1 MSKRINELDSIRG
14 LAAITVVFGH
24 FCLMLPSL
32 PNSIKFSP
40 LRFLWAG
47 GEAVIVFYVL
57 SGFVLSMALY
67 HSKTNYWGYL
77 IKRFVRIYIP
87 YYFWIFITFA
97 LFILFSPYEV
107 TGLRDWFYD
116 KWQGP
121 ITNLDIMNHFVL
133 LNNFF
138 TDNYNPVIWSLA
150 QEMRISIVFPLL
162 FLLFYKL
169 SWKKTILFAMSFSL
183 IGIVLNML
191 HIGKAEGF
199 YNGYADTLH
208 FTSMFMVG
216 MLLFKH
222 QEELTQLYR
231 SMKNLNRKLLIAL
244 GVFLYLYSI
253 MIYGLSSN
261 ATTFLLKDWGVVIG
275 VSIIIIMAMNNLKVK
290 AILNRGVFVYLG
302 EISYSIYLCHFPITM
317 VLFKLLYAKIPTLFL
332 LILCITATILC
343 SILSYHLIE
352 KKCINWAKQR
362 TAKFKKKCD
371 ICRGTETIQRI
382 TRFEKPSN
390 SGGCFSL
397 NCYIKLCT

>member
-1 MSKRINELDSIRG
+1 MAFINSKIYILQGEYFMSKRIKELDSIRG
-14 LAAITVVFGH
+14 LAALTVVFGH

-87 YYFWIFITFA
+87 YYFWIIITFT

-107 TGLRDWFYD
+107 AGLRDWFYD
-116 KWQGP
+116 RWQGS
-121 ITNLDIMNHFVL
+121 ITNIDIINHIVL

-138 TDNYNPVIWSLA
+138 TENYNPVIWSLA

-169 SWKKTILFAMSFSL
+169 SWKKTILMALSFSL
-183 IGIVLNML
+183 ISVFLNML

-216 MLLFKH
+216 MLLFKY
-222 QEELTQLYR
+222 QEKLIYSYR
-231 SMKNLNRKLLIAL
+231 NMKKFKKGFLIAL
-244 GVFLYLYSI
+244 GIILYLYSI
-253 MIYGLSSN
+253 LIYGLSRN
-261 ATTFLLKDWGVVIG
+261 DTTFLLKDWGVVIG
-275 VSIIIIMAMNNLKVK
+275 VSIFIIMAMSNLKVK
-290 AILNRGVFVYLG
+290 AFLNKSVFVYVG
-302 EISYSIYLCHFPITM
+302 EISYSIYLCHFPIMM
-317 VLFKLLYAKIPTLFL
+317 VLFKLLYTKIPIFFL
-332 LILCITATILC
+332 LTLCITMTLLC
-343 SILSYHLIE
+343 SIISYHLIE

-362 TAKFKKKCD
+362 TTNFRKKV
-371 ICRGTETIQRI
+371 
-382 TRFEKPSN
+382 
-390 SGGCFSL
+390 
-397 NCYIKLCT
+397 

>member
-1 MSKRINELDSIRG
+1 MNSKIYNIQGEHFMSKRIKELDSIRG
-14 LAAITVVFGH
+14 LAALTVVFGH

-87 YYFWIFITFA
+87 YYFWIIITFA

-107 TGLRDWFYD
+107 VGLRDWFYD
-116 KWQGP
+116 RWQGS
-121 ITNLDIMNHFVL
+121 ITKLDIINHFVL

-138 TDNYNPVIWSLA
+138 TENYNPVIWSLA

-169 SWKKTILFAMSFSL
+169 NWKKTILFALSFSL
-183 IGIVLNML
+183 ISVFLNML

-208 FTSMFMVG
+208 FTSMFLVG

-222 QEELTQLYR
+222 QEKLIYSYR
-231 SMKNLNRKLLIAL
+231 NMKKINKGFLIVI
-244 GVFLYLYSI
+244 GIILYLYSI
-253 MIYGLSSN
+253 LIYGFSRN
-261 ATTFLLKDWGVVIG
+261 DTTFLLKDWGVVMG
-275 VSIIIIMAMNNLKVK
+275 VSIFIIMAMSNLKVK
-290 AILNRGVFVYLG
+290 VFLNKGVFVYLG
-302 EISYSIYLCHFPITM
+302 EISYSIYLCHLPIMM
-317 VLFKLLYAKIPTLFL
+317 VLFKLLYTKIPIFFL
-332 LILCITATILC
+332 LILCITVTLLF
-343 SILSYHLIE
+343 SMVSYHLIE

-362 TAKFKKKCD
+362 TTIFLKKV
-371 ICRGTETIQRI
+371 
-382 TRFEKPSN
+382 
-390 SGGCFSL
+390 
-397 NCYIKLCT
+397 

>member
-1 MSKRINELDSIRG
+1 MAFINSKIYNLQGEYFMSKRIKELDSIRG
-14 LAAITVVFGH
+14 LAALTVVFGH

-87 YYFWIFITFA
+87 YYFWIIITFA

-107 TGLRDWFYD
+107 AGLRDWFYD
-116 KWQGP
+116 RWQGS
-121 ITNLDIMNHFVL
+121 ITKIDIINHFVL

-138 TDNYNPVIWSLA
+138 TENYNPVIWSLA

-169 SWKKTILFAMSFSL
+169 SWKKTILIALSFSL
-183 IGIVLNML
+183 ISVFLNML

-216 MLLFKH
+216 MLLFKY
-222 QEELTQLYR
+222 QEKLIYLYQN
-231 SMKNLNRKLLIAL
+231 MKKFKKGFLIAL
-244 GVFLYLYSI
+244 GIILYLYSI
-253 MIYGLSSN
+253 LIYGFSRN
-261 ATTFLLKDWGVVIG
+261 DTTFLLKDWGVVIG
-275 VSIIIIMAMNNLKVK
+275 VSIFIIMAMSNLKVK
-290 AILNRGVFVYLG
+290 AFLNKSVFVYLG
-302 EISYSIYLCHFPITM
+302 EISYSIYLCHFPIMM
-317 VLFKLLYAKIPTLFL
+317 VLFKLLYTKIPIFFL
-332 LILCITATILC
+332 LTLCMTMTILF
-343 SILSYHLIE
+343 SIVSYHLIE

-362 TAKFKKKCD
+362 TTKFPKKA
-371 ICRGTETIQRI
+371 
-382 TRFEKPSN
+382 
-390 SGGCFSL
+390 
-397 NCYIKLCT
+397 

>member
-1 MSKRINELDSIRG
+1 MNSKIYNLQGEHFMSKRIKELDSIRG
-14 LAAITVVFGH
+14 LAALTVVFGH

-40 LRFLWAG
+40 LRILWAG

-57 SGFVLSMALY
+57 SGFVLSRALY

-87 YYFWIFITFA
+87 YYFWIIITFA

-107 TGLRDWFYD
+107 VGLRDWFYD
-116 KWQGP
+116 RWQGS
-121 ITNLDIMNHFVL
+121 ITKLDIINHFVL

-138 TDNYNPVIWSLA
+138 TENYNPVIWSLA
-150 QEMRISIVFPLL
+150 QEMRISIVFPFL

-169 SWKKTILFAMSFSL
+169 SWKKTILFALSFSF
-183 IGIVLNML
+183 ISVFLNML

-222 QEELTQLYR
+222 QEKLIYSYR
-231 SMKNLNRKLLIAL
+231 NMKKINKGFLIAL
-244 GVFLYLYSI
+244 GVILYLYSI
-253 MIYGLSSN
+253 LIYGISRN
-261 ATTFLLKDWGVVIG
+261 DTTFLLKDWGVVMG
-275 VSIIIIMAMNNLKVK
+275 VSIFIIMAMSNLKVK
-290 AILNRGVFVYLG
+290 AFLNKSVFVYLG
-302 EISYSIYLCHFPITM
+302 EISYSIYLCHFPIMM
-317 VLFKLLYAKIPTLFL
+317 VLFKLLYTKISILFL
-332 LILCITATILC
+332 LTLCITMTLLF
-343 SILSYHLIE
+343 SIVSYHLIE

-362 TAKFKKKCD
+362 TTNFLKKV
-371 ICRGTETIQRI
+371 
-382 TRFEKPSN
+382 
-390 SGGCFSL
+390 
-397 NCYIKLCT
+397 

>member
-1 MSKRINELDSIRG
+1 MNSKIYNIQGEHFMSKRIKELDSIRG
-14 LAAITVVFGH
+14 LAALTVVFGH

-32 PNSIKFSP
+32 PNFIKFSP

-87 YYFWIFITFA
+87 YYFWIIITFA

-107 TGLRDWFYD
+107 VGLRDWFYD
-116 KWQGP
+116 RWQGS
-121 ITNLDIMNHFVL
+121 ITKLDIINHFVL

-138 TDNYNPVIWSLA
+138 TENYNPVIWSLA

-169 SWKKTILFAMSFSL
+169 NWKKTILFALSFSL
-183 IGIVLNML
+183 ISVFLNML

-208 FTSMFMVG
+208 FTSMFLVG

-222 QEELTQLYR
+222 QEKLIYSYR
-231 SMKNLNRKLLIAL
+231 NMKKINKGFLIVI
-244 GVFLYLYSI
+244 GIILYLYSI
-253 MIYGLSSN
+253 LIYGFSRN
-261 ATTFLLKDWGVVIG
+261 DTTFLLKDWGVVMG
-275 VSIIIIMAMNNLKVK
+275 VSIFIIMAMSNLKVK
-290 AILNRGVFVYLG
+290 VFLNKGVFVYLG
-302 EISYSIYLCHFPITM
+302 EISYSIYLCHFPIMM
-317 VLFKLLYAKIPTLFL
+317 VLFKLLYTKIPIFFL
-332 LILCITATILC
+332 LILCITVTLLF
-343 SILSYHLIE
+343 SMVSYHLIE

-362 TAKFKKKCD
+362 TTNFLKKV
-371 ICRGTETIQRI
+371 
-382 TRFEKPSN
+382 
-390 SGGCFSL
+390 
-397 NCYIKLCT
+397 

>member
-1 MSKRINELDSIRG
+1 MNSKIYNLQGEHFMSKRIKELDSIRG
-14 LAAITVVFGH
+14 LAALTVVFGH

-87 YYFWIFITFA
+87 YYFWIIVTFT

-107 TGLRDWFYD
+107 VGLRDWFYD
-116 KWQGP
+116 RWQGS
-121 ITNLDIMNHFVL
+121 ITKLDILNHFVL
-133 LNNFF
+133 LTNFF
-138 TDNYNPVIWSLA
+138 TENYNPVIWSLA

-169 SWKKTILFAMSFSL
+169 SWKKTILFAVSFSL
-183 IGIVLNML
+183 ISVFLNML

-222 QEELTQLYR
+222 QEKLIYSYR
-231 SMKNLNRKLLIAL
+231 NMKKFNKGFLIAL
-244 GVFLYLYSI
+244 GIILYLYSI
-253 MIYGLSSN
+253 LIYGISRN
-261 ATTFLLKDWGVVIG
+261 DTTFLLKDWGVVLG
-275 VSIIIIMAMNNLKVK
+275 VSIFILMAMSNLKVK
-290 AILNRGVFVYLG
+290 VFLNKSVFVYLG
-302 EISYSIYLCHFPITM
+302 EISYSIYLCHFPIMM
-317 VLFKLLYAKIPTLFL
+317 VLFKLLYTKIPIFFL
-332 LILCITATILC
+332 LILCITMTLLF
-343 SILSYHLIE
+343 SIVSYHLIE

-362 TAKFKKKCD
+362 TTNFLKKV
-371 ICRGTETIQRI
+371 
-382 TRFEKPSN
+382 
-390 SGGCFSL
+390 
-397 NCYIKLCT
+397 

>member
-1 MSKRINELDSIRG
+1 MNSKIYNLQGEHFMSNRIKELDSIRG
-14 LAAITVVFGH
+14 LAALTVVFGH

-87 YYFWIFITFA
+87 YYFWIIVTFV
-97 LFILFSPYEV
+97 LFILFSSYEV
-107 TGLRDWFYD
+107 VGLRDWFYD
-116 KWQGP
+116 RWQGP
-121 ITNLDIMNHFVL
+121 ITKLDILNHFVL

-138 TDNYNPVIWSLA
+138 TENYNPVIWSLA

-169 SWKKTILFAMSFSL
+169 NWKKTILFALSFSL
-183 IGIVLNML
+183 ISVVLNML

-216 MLLFKH
+216 MLLFKY
-222 QEELTQLYR
+222 QEKLIYSYR
-231 SMKNLNRKLLIAL
+231 NMKKFKKGFLITL
-244 GVFLYLYSI
+244 GVILYLYSI
-253 MIYGLSSN
+253 LIYGFSRN
-261 ATTFLLKDWGVVIG
+261 DTTFLIKDWGVVMG
-275 VSIIIIMAMNNLKVK
+275 VSIFIIMAMSNLKVK
-290 AILNRGVFVYLG
+290 AFLNKSVFVYLG
-302 EISYSIYLCHFPITM
+302 EISYSIYLCHFPIMM
-317 VLFKLLYAKIPTLFL
+317 VLFKLLYTKIPIFFL
-332 LILCITATILC
+332 LTLCIAMTLLF
-343 SILSYHLIE
+343 SIVSYHLIE

-362 TAKFKKKCD
+362 TTNF
-371 ICRGTETIQRI
+371 
-382 TRFEKPSN
+382 
-390 SGGCFSL
+390 
-397 NCYIKLCT
+397 

>member
-1 MSKRINELDSIRG
+1 MKRKIYNLQGEHFMSKRIKELDSIRG
-14 LAAITVVFGH
+14 LAALTVVFGH
-24 FCLMLPSL
+24 FCLMLPSF

-67 HSKTNYWGYL
+67 YSKTNYWGYL

-87 YYFWIFITFA
+87 YYFWIIVTFV

-107 TGLRDWFYD
+107 VGLRDWFYD
-116 KWQGP
+116 RWQGS
-121 ITNLDIMNHFVL
+121 ITKLDIINHFVL

-138 TDNYNPVIWSLA
+138 TENYNPVIWSLA
-150 QEMRISIVFPLL
+150 QEMRISIVFPVL

-169 SWKKTILFAMSFSL
+169 NWKKTILFALSFSL
-183 IGIVLNML
+183 ISVFLNML

-222 QEELTQLYR
+222 QEKLIYSYR
-231 SMKNLNRKLLIAL
+231 NMKKFKKGFLIAL
-244 GVFLYLYSI
+244 GIILYLYSI
-253 MIYGLSSN
+253 LIYGFSRN
-261 ATTFLLKDWGVVIG
+261 DTTFLLKDWGVVMG
-275 VSIIIIMAMNNLKVK
+275 VSIFIIMVMSNLKVK
-290 AILNRGVFVYLG
+290 ILLNKSVFVYLG
-302 EISYSIYLCHFPITM
+302 EISYSIYLCHFPIMM
-317 VLFKLLYAKIPTLFL
+317 VLFKLLYTKIPIFFL
-332 LILCITATILC
+332 LTLCITMTLLF
-343 SILSYHLIE
+343 SIVSYHLIE

-362 TAKFKKKCD
+362 TTNLLKKV
-371 ICRGTETIQRI
+371 
-382 TRFEKPSN
+382 
-390 SGGCFSL
+390 
-397 NCYIKLCT
+397 

>member
-1 MSKRINELDSIRG
+1 MTFINSKNYNLQGEHFMSKRINELDSIRG

-32 PNSIKFSP
+32 PNSIKLSP

-47 GEAVIVFYVL
+47 GEAVIIFFVL

-121 ITNLDIMNHFVL
+121 ITKLDIMNHFVL

-162 FLLFYKL
+162 FLLFYKQ

-183 IGIVLNML
+183 ISIFLNML

-222 QEELTQLYR
+222 QEELAHLYR
-231 SMKNLNRKLLIAL
+231 NMKNLKRNLLITL
-244 GVFLYLYSI
+244 GIFLYVYSTGI
-253 MIYGLSSN
+253 LLISRSDT
-261 ATTFLLKDWGVVIG
+261 AFLLKDWGVVIG
-275 VSIIIIMAMNNLKVK
+275 VSILIIMAMNNLKVK
-290 AILNRGVFVYLG
+290 AILNKSVFVYLG
-302 EISYSIYLCHFPITM
+302 EISYSIYLCHFPIMM
-317 VLFKLLYAKIPTLFL
+317 VLFKLLYAKIPILFL
-332 LILCITATILC
+332 LILCITMTILF
-343 SILSYHLIE
+343 SIVSYHLIE

-362 TAKFKKKCD
+362 TTKFQK
-371 ICRGTETIQRI
+371 
-382 TRFEKPSN
+382 N
-390 SGGCFSL
+390 V
-397 NCYIKLCT
+397 

>member
-1 MSKRINELDSIRG
+1 MKSKIYNLQGEHFMSKRIKELDSIRG
-14 LAAITVVFGH
+14 LAALTVVFGH

-87 YYFWIFITFA
+87 YYFWIIVTFV

-107 TGLRDWFYD
+107 VGLRDWFYD
-116 KWQGP
+116 RWQGS
-121 ITNLDIMNHFVL
+121 ITKLDSINHFVL

-138 TDNYNPVIWSLA
+138 TENYNPVIWSLA

-169 SWKKTILFAMSFSL
+169 NWKKTILFALSFSF
-183 IGIVLNML
+183 ISVFLNML

-216 MLLFKH
+216 MLLFKY
-222 QEELTQLYR
+222 QEKLIYSYR
-231 SMKNLNRKLLIAL
+231 NMKKFKKGFLIAL
-244 GVFLYLYSI
+244 GIILYLYSI
-253 MIYGLSSN
+253 LIYGFSRN
-261 ATTFLLKDWGVVIG
+261 DTTFLLKDWGVVMG
-275 VSIIIIMAMNNLKVK
+275 VSIFIIMAMSNLKVK
-290 AILNRGVFVYLG
+290 AFLNKNVFVYLG
-302 EISYSIYLCHFPITM
+302 EISYSIYLCHFPIMM
-317 VLFKLLYAKIPTLFL
+317 VLFKLLYTKIPIFFL
-332 LILCITATILC
+332 LTLCITMTLLF
-343 SILSYHLIE
+343 SIISYHLIE

-362 TAKFKKKCD
+362 TSNFLKKV
-371 ICRGTETIQRI
+371 
-382 TRFEKPSN
+382 
-390 SGGCFSL
+390 
-397 NCYIKLCT
+397 

>member
-1 MSKRINELDSIRG
+1 MAFINSKIYNLQGEYFMSKRIKELDSIRG
-14 LAAITVVFGH
+14 LAALTVVFGH

-87 YYFWIFITFA
+87 YYFWIIITFA

-107 TGLRDWFYD
+107 AGLRDWFYD
-116 KWQGP
+116 RWQGS
-121 ITNLDIMNHFVL
+121 ITKIDIINHIVL

-138 TDNYNPVIWSLA
+138 TENYNPVIWSLA

-169 SWKKTILFAMSFSL
+169 SWKKTILIALSFSL
-183 IGIVLNML
+183 ISVFLNML

-222 QEELTQLYR
+222 QEKLIYLYR
-231 SMKNLNRKLLIAL
+231 NMKKINKGFLIAL
-244 GVFLYLYSI
+244 GIILYLYSI
-253 MIYGLSSN
+253 LIYGLSRN
-261 ATTFLLKDWGVVIG
+261 DTTFLLKDWGVVIG
-275 VSIIIIMAMNNLKVK
+275 VSIFIIMAMSNLKVK
-290 AILNRGVFVYLG
+290 AFLNKSVFVYLG
-302 EISYSIYLCHFPITM
+302 EISYSIYLCHFPIMM
-317 VLFKLLYAKIPTLFL
+317 VLFKLLYTKIPIFFL
-332 LILCITATILC
+332 LTLCMTMTILF
-343 SILSYHLIE
+343 SIVSYHLIE

-362 TAKFKKKCD
+362 TTKFPKKA
-371 ICRGTETIQRI
+371 
-382 TRFEKPSN
+382 
-390 SGGCFSL
+390 
-397 NCYIKLCT
+397 

>member
-1 MSKRINELDSIRG
+1 MNSKIYNLQGEHFMSKRIKELDSIRG
-14 LAAITVVFGH
+14 LAALTVVFGH

-87 YYFWIFITFA
+87 YYFWIIVTFS

-107 TGLRDWFYD
+107 VGLRDWFYD
-116 KWQGP
+116 RWQGS
-121 ITNLDIMNHFVL
+121 ITKLDIINHFVL

-138 TDNYNPVIWSLA
+138 TENYNPVIWSLA

-169 SWKKTILFAMSFSL
+169 NWKKTILFALSFSL
-183 IGIVLNML
+183 ISVFLNML

-222 QEELTQLYR
+222 QEKLIYSYR
-231 SMKNLNRKLLIAL
+231 NMKKFNKGFLIAL
-244 GVFLYLYSI
+244 GIILYLYSI
-253 MIYGLSSN
+253 LIYGFSRN
-261 ATTFLLKDWGVVIG
+261 DTTFLLKDWGVVIG
-275 VSIIIIMAMNNLKVK
+275 VSIFIIISMSNLKVK
-290 AILNRGVFVYLG
+290 AFLNKSVFVYLG
-302 EISYSIYLCHFPITM
+302 EISYSIYLCHFPIMM
-317 VLFKLLYAKIPTLFL
+317 VLFKLLYTKIPIFFL
-332 LILCITATILC
+332 LTLCITMTLLF
-343 SILSYHLIE
+343 SIVSYHLIE

-362 TAKFKKKCD
+362 TTNFLKKV
-371 ICRGTETIQRI
+371 
-382 TRFEKPSN
+382 
-390 SGGCFSL
+390 
-397 NCYIKLCT
+397 

>member
-1 MSKRINELDSIRG
+1 MKRKIYNLQGEHFMSKRIKELDSIRG
-14 LAAITVVFGH
+14 LAALTVVFGH

-47 GEAVIVFYVL
+47 GEAVIVFYIL

-87 YYFWIFITFA
+87 YYFWIIVTFV

-107 TGLRDWFYD
+107 VGLRDWFYD
-116 KWQGP
+116 RWQGS
-121 ITNLDIMNHFVL
+121 ITKLDIINHFVL

-138 TDNYNPVIWSLA
+138 TENYNPVIWSLA

-169 SWKKTILFAMSFSL
+169 NWKKTILFALSFSL
-183 IGIVLNML
+183 ISVFLNML

-222 QEELTQLYR
+222 QEKLIYSYR
-231 SMKNLNRKLLIAL
+231 NMKIFKKGFLIAL
-244 GVFLYLYSI
+244 GIILYLYSI
-253 MIYGLSSN
+253 LIYGFSRN
-261 ATTFLLKDWGVVIG
+261 DTTFLLKDWGVVMG
-275 VSIIIIMAMNNLKVK
+275 VSIFTIMVMSNLKVK
-290 AILNRGVFVYLG
+290 ILLNKSVFVYLG
-302 EISYSIYLCHFPITM
+302 EISYSIYLCHFPIMM
-317 VLFKLLYAKIPTLFL
+317 VLFKLLYTKIPIFFL
-332 LILCITATILC
+332 LTLCITMTLLF
-343 SILSYHLIE
+343 SIVSYHLIE

-362 TAKFKKKCD
+362 TSNFLKKV
-371 ICRGTETIQRI
+371 
-382 TRFEKPSN
+382 
-390 SGGCFSL
+390 
-397 NCYIKLCT
+397 

>member
-1 MSKRINELDSIRG
+1 MNSKIYYLQGEHFMSKRIKELDSIRG
-14 LAAITVVFGH
+14 LAALTVVFGH

-87 YYFWIFITFA
+87 YYFWIIVTFA

-107 TGLRDWFYD
+107 VGLRDWFYD
-116 KWQGP
+116 RWQGS
-121 ITNLDIMNHFVL
+121 ITKLDILNHFVL

-138 TDNYNPVIWSLA
+138 TENYNPVIWSLA

-169 SWKKTILFAMSFSL
+169 NWKKSILFALSFSL
-183 IGIVLNML
+183 ISVFLNML

-216 MLLFKH
+216 MLLFKY
-222 QEELTQLYR
+222 QEKLIYSYR
-231 SMKNLNRKLLIAL
+231 NMKKFKKGFLIAL
-244 GVFLYLYSI
+244 GIILYLYSI
-253 MIYGLSSN
+253 LIYGLSRN
-261 ATTFLLKDWGVVIG
+261 DTTFLLKDWGVVMG
-275 VSIIIIMAMNNLKVK
+275 VSIFIIMAMSNLKVK
-290 AILNRGVFVYLG
+290 AFLNKSVFVYLG
-302 EISYSIYLCHFPITM
+302 EISYSIYLCHFPIMM
-317 VLFKLLYAKIPTLFL
+317 VLFKLLYTKIPIFFL
-332 LILCITATILC
+332 LTLCIAMTLLF
-343 SILSYHLIE
+343 SIVSYYLIE

-362 TAKFKKKCD
+362 TTNFLKK
-371 ICRGTETIQRI
+371 I
-382 TRFEKPSN
+382 
-390 SGGCFSL
+390 
-397 NCYIKLCT
+397 

>member
-1 MSKRINELDSIRG
+1 MNSKIYNIQGEHFMSKRIKELDSIRG
-14 LAAITVVFGH
+14 LAALTVVFGH

-87 YYFWIFITFA
+87 YYFWIIITFA

-107 TGLRDWFYD
+107 VGLRDWFYD
-116 KWQGP
+116 RWQGS
-121 ITNLDIMNHFVL
+121 ITKLDIINHFVL

-138 TDNYNPVIWSLA
+138 TENYNPVIWSLA

-169 SWKKTILFAMSFSL
+169 SWKKTILFALSFSL
-183 IGIVLNML
+183 ISVFLNML

-208 FTSMFMVG
+208 FTSMFLVG

-222 QEELTQLYR
+222 QEKLIYSYR
-231 SMKNLNRKLLIAL
+231 NMKKINKGFLIVI
-244 GVFLYLYSI
+244 GIILYLYSI
-253 MIYGLSSN
+253 LIYGFSRN
-261 ATTFLLKDWGVVIG
+261 DTTFLLKDWGVVMG
-275 VSIIIIMAMNNLKVK
+275 VSIFIIMAMSNLKVK
-290 AILNRGVFVYLG
+290 VFLNKGVFVYLG
-302 EISYSIYLCHFPITM
+302 EISYSIYLCHFPIMM
-317 VLFKLLYAKIPTLFL
+317 VLFKLLYTKIPIFFL
-332 LILCITATILC
+332 LILCITVTLLF
-343 SILSYHLIE
+343 SMVSYHLIE

-362 TAKFKKKCD
+362 TTNFLKKV
-371 ICRGTETIQRI
+371 
-382 TRFEKPSN
+382 
-390 SGGCFSL
+390 
-397 NCYIKLCT
+397 

>member
-1 MSKRINELDSIRG
+1 MAFINSKIYNLQGEYFMSKRIKELDSIRG
-14 LAAITVVFGH
+14 LAALTVVFGH

-87 YYFWIFITFA
+87 YYFWIIITFA
-97 LFILFSPYEV
+97 LFILFSSYEV
-107 TGLRDWFYD
+107 AGLRDWFYD
-116 KWQGP
+116 RWQGS
-121 ITNLDIMNHFVL
+121 ITKIDIINHFVL

-138 TDNYNPVIWSLA
+138 TENYNPVIWSLA

-169 SWKKTILFAMSFSL
+169 SWKKTILFALSFSL
-183 IGIVLNML
+183 ISIFLNML

-222 QEELTQLYR
+222 QEKLIYLYR
-231 SMKNLNRKLLIAL
+231 NMKKFNKGFLIAL
-244 GVFLYLYSI
+244 GIILYLYSI
-253 MIYGLSSN
+253 LIYGFSRN
-261 ATTFLLKDWGVVIG
+261 DTTFLLKDWGVVIG
-275 VSIIIIMAMNNLKVK
+275 VSIFIIMAMSNLKVK
-290 AILNRGVFVYLG
+290 AFLNKSVFVYLG
-302 EISYSIYLCHFPITM
+302 EISYSIYLCHFPIMM
-317 VLFKLLYAKIPTLFL
+317 VLFKLLYTKIPILFL
-332 LILCITATILC
+332 LTLCITMTILF
-343 SILSYHLIE
+343 SIVSYHLVE

-362 TAKFKKKCD
+362 TANCQKKV
-371 ICRGTETIQRI
+371 
-382 TRFEKPSN
+382 
-390 SGGCFSL
+390 
-397 NCYIKLCT
+397 

>member
-87 YYFWIFITFA
+87 YYFWISITFA
-97 LFILFSPYEV
+97 LFVLFSPYEV

-162 FLLFYKL
+162 FLLFYKQ

-183 IGIVLNML
+183 IGIFLNML

-261 ATTFLLKDWGVVIG
+261 DTTFLLKDWGVVIG

-290 AILNRGVFVYLG
+290 AILNKGVFVYLG

-332 LILCITATILC
+332 LILCITTTILC

-362 TAKFKKKCD
+362 TAKFKKSVTFVGVRK
-371 ICRGTETIQRI
+371 
-382 TRFEKPSN
+382 RFKE
-390 SGGCFSL
+390 
-397 NCYIKLCT
+397 

>member
-1 MSKRINELDSIRG
+1 MNSKIYNLQGEHFMSKRIKELDSIRG
-14 LAAITVVFGH
+14 LAALTVVFGH

-87 YYFWIFITFA
+87 YYFWIIVTFV
-97 LFILFSPYEV
+97 LFILFSSYEV
-107 TGLRDWFYD
+107 VGLRGWFYD
-116 KWQGP
+116 RWQGS
-121 ITNLDIMNHFVL
+121 ITKLDILNHFVL

-138 TDNYNPVIWSLA
+138 TENYNPVIWSLA

-169 SWKKTILFAMSFSL
+169 NWKKTILFALSFSL
-183 IGIVLNML
+183 ISVVLNML

-208 FTSMFMVG
+208 FTSMFIVG
-216 MLLFKH
+216 MLLFKY
-222 QEELTQLYR
+222 QEKLIYSYR
-231 SMKNLNRKLLIAL
+231 NMKKFKKGFLIAL
-244 GVFLYLYSI
+244 GVILYLYSI
-253 MIYGLSSN
+253 LIYGFSRN
-261 ATTFLLKDWGVVIG
+261 DTTFLLKDWGVVMG
-275 VSIIIIMAMNNLKVK
+275 VSIFIIMAMSNLKVK
-290 AILNRGVFVYLG
+290 AFLNKSVFVYLG
-302 EISYSIYLCHFPITM
+302 EISYSIYLCHFPIMM
-317 VLFKLLYAKIPTLFL
+317 VLFKLLYTKIPIFFL
-332 LILCITATILC
+332 LTLCIAMTLLF
-343 SILSYHLIE
+343 SIVSYHLIE

-362 TAKFKKKCD
+362 TIIFLKKV
-371 ICRGTETIQRI
+371 
-382 TRFEKPSN
+382 
-390 SGGCFSL
+390 
-397 NCYIKLCT
+397 

>member
-1 MSKRINELDSIRG
+1 MNSKIYNLQGEHFMSKRIKELDSIRG
-14 LAAITVVFGH
+14 LAALTVVFGH

-87 YYFWIFITFA
+87 YYFWIIVTFV
-97 LFILFSPYEV
+97 LFILFSSYEV
-107 TGLRDWFYD
+107 VGLRDWFYD
-116 KWQGP
+116 RWQGS
-121 ITNLDIMNHFVL
+121 ITKLDILNHFVL

-138 TDNYNPVIWSLA
+138 TENYNPVIWSLA

-169 SWKKTILFAMSFSL
+169 NWKKTILFALSFSF
-183 IGIVLNML
+183 ISVFLNML

-216 MLLFKH
+216 MLLFKY
-222 QEELTQLYR
+222 QEKLIYSYR
-231 SMKNLNRKLLIAL
+231 NMKKFKKGFLIAL
-244 GVFLYLYSI
+244 GIILYLYSI
-253 MIYGLSSN
+253 LIYGFSRN
-261 ATTFLLKDWGVVIG
+261 DTTFLLKDWGVVMG
-275 VSIIIIMAMNNLKVK
+275 VSIFIIMAMSNLKVK
-290 AILNRGVFVYLG
+290 AFLNKGVFVYLG
-302 EISYSIYLCHFPITM
+302 EISYSIYLCHFPIMM
-317 VLFKLLYAKIPTLFL
+317 VLFKLLYTKIPILFL
-332 LILCITATILC
+332 LTLCIAMTLLF
-343 SILSYHLIE
+343 SIISYHLIE

-362 TAKFKKKCD
+362 ATNFLKKV
-371 ICRGTETIQRI
+371 
-382 TRFEKPSN
+382 
-390 SGGCFSL
+390 
-397 NCYIKLCT
+397 

>member
-1 MSKRINELDSIRG
+1 MDFTNSKIYNLQGEHFMSKRIKELDSIRG
-14 LAAITVVFGH
+14 LAALTVVFGH

-40 LRFLWAG
+40 LRILWAG

-87 YYFWIFITFA
+87 YYFWIIITFA

-107 TGLRDWFYD
+107 VGLRDWFYD
-116 KWQGP
+116 RWQGS
-121 ITNLDIMNHFVL
+121 ITKLDIINHFVL

-138 TDNYNPVIWSLA
+138 TENYNPVIWSLA
-150 QEMRISIVFPLL
+150 QEMRISIVFPFL

-169 SWKKTILFAMSFSL
+169 SWKKTILFALSFSL
-183 IGIVLNML
+183 INVFLNML

-222 QEELTQLYR
+222 QEKLIYSYR
-231 SMKNLNRKLLIAL
+231 NMKKINKGFLIAL
-244 GVFLYLYSI
+244 GVILYLYSI
-253 MIYGLSSN
+253 LIYGISRN
-261 ATTFLLKDWGVVIG
+261 DTTFLLKDWGVVMG
-275 VSIIIIMAMNNLKVK
+275 VSIFIIMAMSNIKVK
-290 AILNRGVFVYLG
+290 AFLNKSVFVYLG
-302 EISYSIYLCHFPITM
+302 EISYSIYLCHFPIMM
-317 VLFKLLYAKIPTLFL
+317 VLFKLLYTKISILFL
-332 LILCITATILC
+332 LTLCITMTLLF
-343 SILSYHLIE
+343 SIVSYHLIE

-362 TAKFKKKCD
+362 TTNFLKKV
-371 ICRGTETIQRI
+371 
-382 TRFEKPSN
+382 
-390 SGGCFSL
+390 
-397 NCYIKLCT
+397 

>member
-1 MSKRINELDSIRG
+1 MSKRIKELDSIRG
-14 LAAITVVFGH
+14 LAALTVVFGH

-87 YYFWIFITFA
+87 YYFWIISTFA

-107 TGLRDWFYD
+107 AGLRDWFYD
-116 KWQGP
+116 RWQGS
-121 ITNLDIMNHFVL
+121 ITKIDIINHFVL

-138 TDNYNPVIWSLA
+138 TENYNPVIWSLA

-169 SWKKTILFAMSFSL
+169 SWKKTILFALSFSL
-183 IGIVLNML
+183 ISVFLNML

-222 QEELTQLYR
+222 QEKLIYLYR
-231 SMKNLNRKLLIAL
+231 NMKKFNKGFLIAL
-244 GVFLYLYSI
+244 GIILYLYSI
-253 MIYGLSSN
+253 LIYGFSRN
-261 ATTFLLKDWGVVIG
+261 DTTFLLKDWGVVIG
-275 VSIIIIMAMNNLKVK
+275 VSIFIIMAMSNLKVK
-290 AILNRGVFVYLG
+290 AFLNKSVFVYLG
-302 EISYSIYLCHFPITM
+302 EISYSIYLCHFPIMM
-317 VLFKLLYAKIPTLFL
+317 VLFKLLYTKIPIFFL
-332 LILCITATILC
+332 LALCISMTILF
-343 SILSYHLIE
+343 SIVSYHLIE

-362 TAKFKKKCD
+362 TTNFRKKV
-371 ICRGTETIQRI
+371 
-382 TRFEKPSN
+382 
-390 SGGCFSL
+390 
-397 NCYIKLCT
+397 

>member
-1 MSKRINELDSIRG
+1 MSNRIKELDSIRG
-14 LAAITVVFGH
+14 LAAITVVIGH
-24 FCLMLPSL
+24 FCLMIPSL
-32 PNSIKFSP
+32 PDSIKFSP

-47 GEAVIVFYVL
+47 GEAVIIFYVL
-57 SGFVLSMALY
+57 SGFVLSMAIY

-87 YYFWIFITFA
+87 YYVWIFITFA

-121 ITNLDIMNHFVL
+121 ITTLDIINHLVL

-162 FLLFYKL
+162 FLLFYKQ
-169 SWKKTILFAMSFSL
+169 SWKKTILFAMSFSF
-183 IGIVLNML
+183 ISIFLNIL

-222 QEELTQLYR
+222 HEELVRLYR
-231 SMKNLNRKLLIAL
+231 NMKKWKRRLLITL
-244 GVFLYLYSI
+244 GVILYLYSTGI
-253 MIYGLSSN
+253 LFISRSDTY
-261 ATTFLLKDWGVVIG
+261 FLLKDWGVVIG
-275 VSIIIIMAMNNLKVK
+275 VSILIIMAMSNLKVK
-290 AILNRGVFVYLG
+290 AILNKSVFVYVG
-302 EISYSIYLCHFPITM
+302 EISYSIYLCHFPIMM
-317 VLFKLLYAKIPTLFL
+317 VLFKLLYAKIPISLLFL
-332 LILCITATILC
+332 LCVTTTILF
-343 SILSYHLIE
+343 SIVSYHFIE
-352 KKCINWAKQR
+352 KKCIKWAKQR
-362 TAKFKKKCD
+362 TIKFQKK
-371 ICRGTETIQRI
+371 G
-382 TRFEKPSN
+382 
-390 SGGCFSL
+390 
-397 NCYIKLCT
+397 

>member
-1 MSKRINELDSIRG
+1 MNSKIYNLQGEHFMSKRIKELDSIRG
-14 LAAITVVFGH
+14 LAALTVVFGH

-40 LRFLWAG
+40 LRILWAG

-87 YYFWIFITFA
+87 YYFWIIITFA

-107 TGLRDWFYD
+107 VGLRDWFYD
-116 KWQGP
+116 RWQGS
-121 ITNLDIMNHFVL
+121 ITKLDIINHFVL

-138 TDNYNPVIWSLA
+138 TENYNPVIWSLA
-150 QEMRISIVFPLL
+150 QEMRISIVFPFL
-162 FLLFYKL
+162 FLRFYKL
-169 SWKKTILFAMSFSL
+169 SWKKTILFALSFSL
-183 IGIVLNML
+183 INVFLNML

-222 QEELTQLYR
+222 QEKLIYSYR
-231 SMKNLNRKLLIAL
+231 NMKKINKGFLIAL
-244 GVFLYLYSI
+244 GVILYLYSI
-253 MIYGLSSN
+253 LIYGISRN
-261 ATTFLLKDWGVVIG
+261 DTTFLLKDWGVVMG
-275 VSIIIIMAMNNLKVK
+275 VSIFIIMAMSNLKVK
-290 AILNRGVFVYLG
+290 AFLNKSVFVYLG
-302 EISYSIYLCHFPITM
+302 EISYSIYLCHFPIMM
-317 VLFKLLYAKIPTLFL
+317 VLFKLLYTKISILFL
-332 LILCITATILC
+332 LTLCITMTLLF
-343 SILSYHLIE
+343 SIVSYHLIE

-362 TAKFKKKCD
+362 TTNFLKKV
-371 ICRGTETIQRI
+371 
-382 TRFEKPSN
+382 
-390 SGGCFSL
+390 
-397 NCYIKLCT
+397 

>member
-1 MSKRINELDSIRG
+1 MNSKIYNLQGEHFMSKRIKELDSIRG
-14 LAAITVVFGH
+14 LAALTVVFGH

-87 YYFWIFITFA
+87 YYFWIIITFA

-107 TGLRDWFYD
+107 VGLRDWFYD
-116 KWQGP
+116 RWQGS
-121 ITNLDIMNHFVL
+121 ITKLDILNHFVL

-138 TDNYNPVIWSLA
+138 TENYNPVIWSLA

-169 SWKKTILFAMSFSL
+169 SWKKTILFAVSFSL
-183 IGIVLNML
+183 ISVFLNML

-216 MLLFKH
+216 MLLFKY
-222 QEELTQLYR
+222 QEKLIYSYR
-231 SMKNLNRKLLIAL
+231 NMKKIKKGFLIAL
-244 GVFLYLYSI
+244 GIILYLYSI
-253 MIYGLSSN
+253 LIYGFSRN
-261 ATTFLLKDWGVVIG
+261 DTTFLLKDWGVVMG
-275 VSIIIIMAMNNLKVK
+275 VSIFIIMAMSNLKVK
-290 AILNRGVFVYLG
+290 VFLNKSVFVYLG
-302 EISYSIYLCHFPITM
+302 EISYSIYLCHFPIMM
-317 VLFKLLYAKIPTLFL
+317 VLFKLLYTKIPIFFL
-332 LILCITATILC
+332 LILCITMTLLF
-343 SILSYHLIE
+343 SIVSYHLIE

-362 TAKFKKKCD
+362 TTNFLKKV
-371 ICRGTETIQRI
+371 
-382 TRFEKPSN
+382 
-390 SGGCFSL
+390 
-397 NCYIKLCT
+397 

>member
-1 MSKRINELDSIRG
+1 MAFINRKIYNLQGEYFMSKRIKELDSIRG
-14 LAAITVVFGH
+14 LAALTVVFGH

-87 YYFWIFITFA
+87 YYFWIIITFA

-107 TGLRDWFYD
+107 AGLRDWFYD
-116 KWQGP
+116 RWQGS
-121 ITNLDIMNHFVL
+121 ITKIDIINHIVL

-138 TDNYNPVIWSLA
+138 TENYNPVIWSLA

-169 SWKKTILFAMSFSL
+169 SWKKTILIALSFSL
-183 IGIVLNML
+183 ISVFLNML

-216 MLLFKH
+216 MLLFKY
-222 QEELTQLYR
+222 QEKLIYLYQN
-231 SMKNLNRKLLIAL
+231 MKKYKKGFLIAL
-244 GVFLYLYSI
+244 GIILYLYSI
-253 MIYGLSSN
+253 LIYGFSRN
-261 ATTFLLKDWGVVIG
+261 DTTFLFKDWGVVMG
-275 VSIIIIMAMNNLKVK
+275 VSIFIIMAMSNLKIK
-290 AILNRGVFVYLG
+290 AFLNKSVFVYLG
-302 EISYSIYLCHFPITM
+302 EISYSIYLCHFPIMM
-317 VLFKLLYAKIPTLFL
+317 VLFKLLYTKIPIFFL
-332 LILCITATILC
+332 LTLCIIMTLLF
-343 SILSYHLIE
+343 SIVSYHLIE

-362 TAKFKKKCD
+362 TTNFLKKV
-371 ICRGTETIQRI
+371 
-382 TRFEKPSN
+382 
-390 SGGCFSL
+390 
-397 NCYIKLCT
+397 

>member
-1 MSKRINELDSIRG
+1 MKSKIYNLQGEHFMSKRIKELDSIRG
-14 LAAITVVFGH
+14 LAALTVVFGH

-87 YYFWIFITFA
+87 YYFWIIVTFV
-97 LFILFSPYEV
+97 LFILFSSYEV
-107 TGLRDWFYD
+107 VGLRDWFYD
-116 KWQGP
+116 RWQGS
-121 ITNLDIMNHFVL
+121 ITKLDILNHFVL

-138 TDNYNPVIWSLA
+138 TENYNPVIWSLA

-169 SWKKTILFAMSFSL
+169 NWKKTILFALCFSL
-183 IGIVLNML
+183 ISVFLNML

-208 FTSMFMVG
+208 FTSMFIVG
-216 MLLFKH
+216 MLLFKYK
-222 QEELTQLYR
+222 EKLIYSYR
-231 SMKNLNRKLLIAL
+231 NMKKIKKGFLIAL
-244 GVFLYLYSI
+244 GIILYLYSI
-253 MIYGLSSN
+253 LIYGFSRN
-261 ATTFLLKDWGVVIG
+261 DTTFLLKDWGVVMG
-275 VSIIIIMAMNNLKVK
+275 VSIFIIMAMSNLKVK
-290 AILNRGVFVYLG
+290 AFLNKSVFVYLG
-302 EISYSIYLCHFPITM
+302 EISYSIYLCHFPIMM
-317 VLFKLLYAKIPTLFL
+317 VLFKLLYTKIPIFFL
-332 LILCITATILC
+332 LTLCIAITLLF
-343 SILSYHLIE
+343 SIVSYHLIE

-362 TAKFKKKCD
+362 TNNFLKKV
-371 ICRGTETIQRI
+371 
-382 TRFEKPSN
+382 
-390 SGGCFSL
+390 
-397 NCYIKLCT
+397 

>member
-1 MSKRINELDSIRG
+1 MNSKIYNLQGEHFMSNRIKELDSIRG
-14 LAAITVVFGH
+14 LAALTVVFGH

-32 PNSIKFSP
+32 PNSIKFSL

-87 YYFWIFITFA
+87 YYFWIIVTFV
-97 LFILFSPYEV
+97 LFILFSSYEV
-107 TGLRDWFYD
+107 VGLRDWFYD
-116 KWQGP
+116 RWQGS
-121 ITNLDIMNHFVL
+121 ITKLDILNHFVL

-138 TDNYNPVIWSLA
+138 TENYNPVIWSLA

-169 SWKKTILFAMSFSL
+169 NWKKTILFALSFSL
-183 IGIVLNML
+183 ISVVLNML

-216 MLLFKH
+216 MLLFKY
-222 QEELTQLYR
+222 QEKLIYSYR
-231 SMKNLNRKLLIAL
+231 NMKKFKKGFLITL
-244 GVFLYLYSI
+244 GVILYLYSI
-253 MIYGLSSN
+253 LIYGFSRN
-261 ATTFLLKDWGVVIG
+261 DTTFLIKDWGVVMG
-275 VSIIIIMAMNNLKVK
+275 VSIFIIMAMSNLKVK
-290 AILNRGVFVYLG
+290 AFLNKSVFVYLG
-302 EISYSIYLCHFPITM
+302 EISYSIYLCHFPIMM
-317 VLFKLLYAKIPTLFL
+317 VLFKLLYTKIPIFFL
-332 LILCITATILC
+332 LTLCIAMTLLF
-343 SILSYHLIE
+343 SIVSYHLIE

-362 TAKFKKKCD
+362 TTNFLKKV
-371 ICRGTETIQRI
+371 
-382 TRFEKPSN
+382 
-390 SGGCFSL
+390 
-397 NCYIKLCT
+397 